1 MDLKIALKPH
11 AKVPERSS
19 AGAAAYDFF
28 ANLPEAPQRV
38 EVSFGRPVKIP
49 LGIHMEIPTGYVMLL
64 TGRSGMGAKNQ
75 VRLANC
81 VGVIDSDYRG
91 EVLAVLS
98 SDDESGTSYFVQ
110 HGSKVAQGVI
120 VRAEDVRFIP
130 VGLNDLSSTER
141 GEGGFGSTG
150 A

>member
-11 AKVPERSS
+11 SKVPEKSS

-28 ANLPEAPQRV
+28 AYLPEAPQRV

-49 LGIHMEIPTGYVMLL
+49 LGIHMEIPPGYVMLL
-64 TGRSGMGAKNQ
+64 TGRSGMGSKHQ

-91 EVLAVLS
+91 EVAAVLS
-98 SDDESGTSYFVQ
+98 SDDESGTSYYVN
-110 HGSKVAQGVI
+110 HGAKVAQGVI
-120 VRAEDVRFIP
+120 VRAEDVRFIS
-130 VGLNDLSSTER
+130 VGLNDLSVTER